1 MSLINL
7 SLDEIIARQRGANKK
22 PNSSSSRSRNS
33 RKKRSFVSE
42 YPITHSSFT
51 RPEDVPSG
59 KWDHSGFEEMYGNR
73 SDDLSPHPGV
83 QRGARFNRVDLTKK
97 VRLHIT
103 NLAPTVNSA
112 DLDELFEK
120 YSVISVNVNYDEM
133 GASVGTADVVT
144 DRVSATEIVANLNG
158 VALDGKVMSF
168 HMIDDQTVPASRH
181 LRIKNRLG
189 PRERSWNI
197 TKKQN
202 LPSKRKHAAVSI
214 RHKIGTKRWQMTDE
228 ELDRELEEYMNKR
241 NYHKQDEQKM
251 EI

>member
-1 MSLINL
+1 MQY
-7 SLDEIIARQRGANKK
+7 EFHGAGKK
-22 PNSSSSRSRNS
+22 PNGSSSRSRNS
-33 RKKRSFVSE
+33 RKKRNFASE
-42 YPITHSSFT
+42 YSITHSSFT

-73 SDDLSPHPGV
+73 SDDLSSSHLGV
-83 QRGARFNRVDLTKK
+83 QRGARFNRVDLTRK

-112 DLDELFEK
+112 DLNELFEK

-133 GASVGTADVVT
+133 GVSVGTADVVT
-144 DRVSATEIVANLNG
+144 DRVSAAEIVANLNG

-168 HMIDDQTVPASRH
+168 HMIDDQTVQANRH

-197 TKKQN
+197 IEKQKI
-202 LPSKRKHAAVSI
+202 PPKRKHAGISI

-241 NYHKQDEQKM
+241 NHHKQDEQKM